1 VSDNV
6 NPDARSSTDG
16 VKPGKNKP
24 ARTKLA
30 RTKRGK
36 GKLADP
42 EHVDTQ
48 QVDTEQV
55 DTELDHDGLAHD
67 ELAQTEAAGDPNAK
81 SAPEDRDVE
90 GPLDESEANPVRP
103 YVDLGGVKILPRE
116 GLHLRLE
123 IEEGSKRV
131 VAIGLDYAGSTLQV
145 QPFAAPRSSGLWN
158 EIRTQIADQIAK
170 QGGSTTPREGPFGP
184 ELVAEIPVAAG
195 QGPSGTTRLAR
206 FIGVDGPRWFLRG
219 VIAGEGAIDPAAAA
233 QIEDL
238 FRSIV
243 VVRGS
248 APMPPRDLIPLR
260 MPATPAGSPEP
271 TGV

>member
-1 VSDNV
+1 MSDTA
-6 NPDARSSTDG
+6 NPEDI
-16 VKPGKNKP
+16 P
-24 ARTKLA
+24 
-30 RTKRGK
+30 
-36 GKLADP
+36 
-42 EHVDTQ
+42 
-48 QVDTEQV
+48 
-55 DTELDHDGLAHD
+55 D
-67 ELAQTEAAGDPNAK
+67 ETAK
-81 SAPEDRDVE
+81 SAPTDRATE
-90 GPLDESEANPVRP
+90 GPLDEVEANPVRP

-145 QPFAAPRSSGLWN
+145 QPFAAPRSSGLWH
-158 EIRTQIADQIAK
+158 EIRAQIADQIGK
-170 QGGSTTPREGPFGP
+170 QGGTTTLREGPFGP

-195 QGPSGTTRLAR
+195 QGADGTSRLAR

-219 VIAGEGAIDPAAAA
+219 VIAGEGAVNADAATE
-233 QIEDL
+233 IEEL

-260 MPATPAGSPEP
+260 MPATPAGAAEP
-271 TGV
+271 GQS